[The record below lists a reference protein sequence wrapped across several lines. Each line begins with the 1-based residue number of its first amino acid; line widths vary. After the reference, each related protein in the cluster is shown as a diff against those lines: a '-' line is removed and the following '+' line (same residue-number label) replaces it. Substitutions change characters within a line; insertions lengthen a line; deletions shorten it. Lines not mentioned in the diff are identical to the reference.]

1 MGEGGGFG
9 VAGFGVGDFCAADS
23 CVAGFCVGMLTR
35 SRDLAASA
43 KDTFSTTLDE
53 GGLRTGAG
61 FGGICGSLNRG
72 VSVPKFRVLTGV
84 GAAKVNRVL

>member
-9 VAGFGVGDFCAADS
+9 VAGFGAAGFGVAGFGVSDFCVADS

-43 KDTFSTTLDE
+43 KDTFSETSSAPFARIKRFFLE
-53 GGLRTGAG
+53 H
-61 FGGICGSLNRG
+61 
-72 VSVPKFRVLTGV
+72 RVCL
-84 GAAKVNRVL
+84 L